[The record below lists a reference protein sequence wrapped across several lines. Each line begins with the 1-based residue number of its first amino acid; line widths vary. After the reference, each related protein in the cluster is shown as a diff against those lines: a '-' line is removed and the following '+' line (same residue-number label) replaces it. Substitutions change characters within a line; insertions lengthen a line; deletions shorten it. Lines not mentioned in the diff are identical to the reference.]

1 MKTAIQ
7 WKRWNLDYTKEV
19 MDRDPE
25 SPMALA
31 LLSCWSPRIQ
41 QALVAR
47 FQSQQR
53 RVRSG
58 STGTNPLKERGKAAP
73 L

>member
-19 MDRDPE
+19 MDHDPE
-25 SPMALA
+25 SPIARA
-31 LLSCWSPRIQ
+31 LLSCWPPRIQ

-47 FQSQQR
+47 FQSQQG

-58 STGTNPLKERGKAAP
+58 STGTTPLREGG
-73 L
+73 